1 MVLKKR
7 IPTQDNLPFST
18 GLTLREKNELEIQH
32 LTANM
37 PVEKLDT
44 PEKIKAWAEKDE

>member
-7 IPTQDNLPFST
+7 VQVGLPFPT
-18 GLTLREKNELEIQH
+18 DLIPREKNELEIQK

-44 PEKIKAWAEKDE
+44 PEKIKAWAEKDD